1 MSYGAMRVISFKN
14 TALFKRGIWLSA
26 AALIVF
32 VVAPSVLDGGLV
44 RDPTP
49 HLFAVCLLC
58 AFFVYFLR
66 KTQVHRLADEVMD
79 CEDHLKIRRGPTE
92 ETIALAT
99 LSAAEVFTSS
109 GIHRITLRLGESTAL
124 GNPIEFLPQASLWSN
139 LPAVQRLASSL
150 TERAKQA
157 QGRGQ
162 KMGPR
167 TGGGVARGGLTH

>member
-1 MSYGAMRVISFKN
+1 MRVISFKN